1 MHTESPTWNE
11 IFLFLQML
19 SIVIGIIIIGL
30 LYALVCALSK
40 RKPTVDDPT
49 GEKKQK
55 IFDSLNKAIEDIK
68 STV

>member
-1 MHTESPTWNE
+1 MQPEPMCNE
-11 IFLFLQML
+11 FFVAILILLLLFSSAIIALLMG
-19 SIVIGIIIIGL
+19 IVK
-30 LYALVCALSK
+30 ALSK

-55 IFDSLNKAIEDIK
+55 IFDSLNQAIEDIK